1 MLTGLSTVCVDYP
14 VGSAGMNC
22 CQPPFPVI
30 REPVDLFS
38 YQRGGS
44 PVMVRLCAA
53 AVLSLRPVGRGCPFF
68 ERIASHP
75 VVAWPSGS
83 CSYAAHRVIHRLCGQ
98 LRRGLSITPFA
109 PGAGAPTGEACV
121 DCRSTAPGAK
131 GEARTP
137 SRPLFAPG
145 AKGEAR
151 APSRPLFAPGA
162 GAPTREV
169 RVDCR
174 STAPGAKG
182 EARTP
187 SQPLFAPGA
196 GAPTQEARA

>member
-68 ERIASHP
+68 DQFPPRLSVRCPAAVSSKLLTEVIPNWVGNRHGGLPTTRSHP
-75 VVAWPSGS
+75 GPG
-83 CSYAAHRVIHRLCGQ
+83 L
-98 LRRGLSITPFA
+98 LRTKR
-109 PGAGAPTGEACV
+109 GAGL
-121 DCRSTAPGAK
+121 K
-131 GEARTP
+131 
-137 SRPLFAPG
+137 
-145 AKGEAR
+145 K
-151 APSRPLFAPGA
+151 
-162 GAPTREV
+162 
-169 RVDCR
+169 
-174 STAPGAKG
+174 
-182 EARTP
+182 
-187 SQPLFAPGA
+187 
-196 GAPTQEARA
+196 